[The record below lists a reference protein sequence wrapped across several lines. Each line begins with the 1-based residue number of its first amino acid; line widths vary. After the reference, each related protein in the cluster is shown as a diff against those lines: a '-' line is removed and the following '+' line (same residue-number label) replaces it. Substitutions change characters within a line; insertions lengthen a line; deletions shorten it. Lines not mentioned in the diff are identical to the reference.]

1 MYLTQIIHATYIRI
15 SITVFWDE
23 NKDIL
28 ALEENKNMFEFV
40 KKTIG

>member
-1 MYLTQIIHATYIRI
+1 VLTYLTQIIHATYIRI
-15 SITVFWDE
+15 SIKVFWGE

-40 KKTIG
+40 